1 MTKYGWINDP
11 IRVEHLCCLSLR
23 ESTTLWVQIVQVS
36 IDILSRSIN
45 HISQVV
51 SHVCSA
57 NPWFSAWRTV
67 SLVHVLVYNSCMNDL
82 NLNWN
87 SIWSSTRLRIETLLL
102 MGMDQDRQLAN
113 LHQDIG
119 WVLTQFANWPTAR
132 HVRIASFSLD
142 ASRFFGIQDRAA
154 PGAMLGISD
163 TMFRVGTTVVRQN
176 IIIYI
181 VNYIVSKLSISR
193 L

>member
-1 MTKYGWINDP
+1 MSPNRPSFNWHSEP
-11 IRVEHLCCLSLR
+11 F
-23 ESTTLWVQIVQVS
+23 
-36 IDILSRSIN
+36 N

-57 NPWFSAWRTV
+57 NPWFSVWRTV

-87 SIWSSTRLRIETLLL
+87 SIWSRTRLRIETLLL

-113 LHQDIG
+113 LQVILEFTKILDG
-119 WVLTQFANWPTAR
+119 CWPSSPKTTAR

-176 IIIYI
+176 III
-181 VNYIVSKLSISR
+181 VSKLSISR

>member
-11 IRVEHLCCLSLR
+11 IRVEHLCCLSLG

-102 MGMDQDRQLAN
+102 SYFGV
-113 LHQDIG
+113 HQDIG
-119 WVLTQFANWPTAR
+119 WVLTQFAKDNSSPCPR
-132 HVRIASFSLD
+132 SASFSLD

-163 TMFRVGTTVVRQN
+163 TMSRVGTTVVRQN